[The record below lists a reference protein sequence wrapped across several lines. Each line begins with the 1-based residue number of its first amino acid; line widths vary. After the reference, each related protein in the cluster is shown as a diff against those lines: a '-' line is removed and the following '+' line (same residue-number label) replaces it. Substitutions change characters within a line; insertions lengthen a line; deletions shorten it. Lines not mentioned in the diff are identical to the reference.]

1 MPAKTYI
8 FVEAVAVLPIDKPV
22 PDEWFP
28 VLLAAELQ
36 RELLIL
42 DEADDYQT
50 SLNVLRDAAYINELR
65 RLQNNPARIG
75 YIKQPK

>member
-36 RELLIL
+36 REL
-42 DEADDYQT
+42 
-50 SLNVLRDAAYINELR
+50 EL
-65 RLQNNPARIG
+65 LELLPDG
-75 YIKQPK
+75 KQYYRKVR